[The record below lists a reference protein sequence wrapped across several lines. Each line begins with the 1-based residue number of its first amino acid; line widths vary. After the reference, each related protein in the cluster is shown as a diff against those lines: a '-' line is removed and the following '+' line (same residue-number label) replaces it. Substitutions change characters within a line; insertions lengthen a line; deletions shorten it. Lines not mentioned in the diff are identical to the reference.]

1 MRKGKQIERNPLTVR
16 RPPFT
21 FVVKEVSWEYHTQ
34 CTVIKAC
41 LCRRQIFTLVRCVYY
56 SSGCSS
62 WSPYKRINPS
72 KCQDLDIL
80 WLFVKST

>member
-1 MRKGKQIERNPLTVR
+1 LRKGKQIERNPLTVR

-41 LCRRQIFTLVRCVYY
+41 CVSTSNISLGLDVYIIHLVAVLGLLI
-56 SSGCSS
+56 S
-62 WSPYKRINPS
+62 
-72 KCQDLDIL
+72 
-80 WLFVKST
+80 V